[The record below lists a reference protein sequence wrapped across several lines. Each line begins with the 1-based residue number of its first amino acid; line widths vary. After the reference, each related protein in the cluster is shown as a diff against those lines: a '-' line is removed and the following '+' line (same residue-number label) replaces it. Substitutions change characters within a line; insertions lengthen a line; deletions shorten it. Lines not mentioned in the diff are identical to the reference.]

1 MDTPNLLRPNQI
13 EELKDE
19 EYALKRKLQMADVMP
34 VDRGAVQGQLR
45 RVQRHLEVQSP
56 KDVEGKEKDD
66 LIKET
71 DTLLT
76 KILEGMPSQE
86 EMRKNPPGA
95 VDKHRK
101 WEKRNKAA
109 IVRWKNNILTINK
122 GTEDTDIANLE
133 KYRPRA
139 STLNMD
145 NAQIPG
151 TDYFFP
157 AGHIA
162 INNVASEEDRQAAEA
177 TKFKLTKQALDTDDY
192 DLAKFVGVDLDVL
205 KAEMTKSVP
214 AKKQRGRP
222 KAAPDLDKEF
232 KDVGDD

>member
-19 EYALKRKLQMADVMP
+19 EFALKRKLQLADVMP
-34 VDRGAVQGQLR
+34 VDRGVVQGQLR

-56 KDVEGKEKDD
+56 KDVEGKEKDV
-66 LIKET
+66 LIERT

-101 WEKRNKAA
+101 WEKRNKSD
-109 IVRWKNNILTINK
+109 IVEWKNNMLTLNK

-133 KYRPRA
+133 KYRPRR

-145 NAQIPG
+145 NAQITG
-151 TDYFFP
+151 TDYFLP
-157 AGHIA
+157 DGRIA
-162 INNVASEEDRQAAEA
+162 INNVASEEDKQAAEA
-177 TKFKLTKQALDTDDY
+177 TKFKLINQALENDDY
-192 DLAKFVGVDLDVL
+192 DLARFVGVDLDVM
-205 KAEMTKSVP
+205 KAEMAKSVP
-214 AKKQRGRP
+214 TKKKPGP
-222 KAAPDLDKEF
+222 KKANLDLTNEF
-232 KDVGDD
+232 KDIGKK